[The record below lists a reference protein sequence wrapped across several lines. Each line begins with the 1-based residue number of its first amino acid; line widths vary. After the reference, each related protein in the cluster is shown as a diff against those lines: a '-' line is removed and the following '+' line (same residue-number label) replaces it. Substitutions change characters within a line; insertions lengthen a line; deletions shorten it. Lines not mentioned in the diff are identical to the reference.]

1 MAEPDIQVTFVTENL
16 SFDNLVATAKQNS
29 FKVQRAKGFNSPSA
43 IPSGPSEVQKP
54 VQPSIV
60 QNSKPMAQPK
70 PVPEKPVEQE
80 EQPKEPAKKNNN
92 QRLISSL
99 LNGNK

>member
-1 MAEPDIQVTFVTENL
+1 
-16 SFDNLVATAKQNS
+16 
-29 FKVQRAKGFNSPSA
+29 
-43 IPSGPSEVQKP
+43 
-54 VQPSIV
+54 
-60 QNSKPMAQPK
+60 MAQPK